1 MASAS
6 LHRGSVA
13 RGAHL
18 GHLQSEHSTPLNI
31 SSFLPAQPCSRHF
44 SSARWGER
52 HQGPCYGKTA
62 LTSTQLQSE
71 QCLILQAHGSQ
82 LRLPFQRRRAPV
94 CAAFRWPWDNKD
106 EDTDSTAEEISE
118 RVEQENG
125 KKVVPAEETDVVVVG
140 AGLAGLACAR
150 TLHNAG
156 VPFRLLE
163 VSVSNIEHLVIH

>member
-1 MASAS
+1 M
-6 LHRGSVA
+6 
-13 RGAHL
+13 
-18 GHLQSEHSTPLNI
+18 
-31 SSFLPAQPCSRHF
+31 
-44 SSARWGER
+44 
-52 HQGPCYGKTA
+52 
-62 LTSTQLQSE
+62 
-71 QCLILQAHGSQ
+71 
-82 LRLPFQRRRAPV
+82 RLPFQRRRAPV

-118 RVEQENG
+118 RKEQENG

-163 VSVSNIEHLVIH
+163 VSVSNTEYLVIN